1 MLRAMRPA
9 LVALLLLLAA
19 CANAPAHSKDPP
31 AAPAHSSDSPAAPAA
46 DSTGDVDYTCRTD
59 ADCAIKD
66 VGNCCGRYP
75 ACVNRE
81 SPTFPDRVKAQCA
94 KKGEMGIC
102 GFPEIKGC
110 ACVEGRCASR
120 ADEGGSVIH

>member
-1 MLRAMRPA
+1 MLAAMRPA
-9 LVALLLLLAA
+9 LVALSLLLAA
-19 CANAPAHSKDPP
+19 CANAPAHSSD
-31 AAPAHSSDSPAAPAA
+31 APKTVA
-46 DSTGDVDYTCRTD
+46 DDVDYTCKVD
-59 ADCAIKD
+59 ADCAVKD

-81 SPTFPDRVKAQCA
+81 SPTFPDRVKAECA

-120 ADEGGSVIH
+120 PDDGGSVIR

>member
-1 MLRAMRPA
+1 MLGAMRPA

-19 CANAPAHSKDPP
+19 CANAPARSGD
-31 AAPAHSSDSPAAPAA
+31 APALKSSA
-46 DSTGDVDYTCRTD
+46 DEVDYTCRTD
-59 ADCAIKD
+59 ADCAVKD

-81 SPTFPDRVKAQCA
+81 SPTFPERVKAECA

-120 ADEGGSVIH
+120 PDDGSVIR

>member
-1 MLRAMRPA
+1 MRPA

-19 CANAPAHSKDPP
+19 CANAPAHSSDPP
-31 AAPAHSSDSPAAPAA
+31 AAGAKPSA
-46 DSTGDVDYTCRTD
+46 DDVDYTCRTD
-59 ADCAIKD
+59 ADCTVKD

-81 SPTFPDRVKAQCA
+81 SPTFPDRVKAECA

-102 GFPEIKGC
+102 GFREISGC

-120 ADEGGSVIH
+120 GDEDGSVIR

>member
-1 MLRAMRPA
+1 MRPV
-9 LVALLLLLAA
+9 LVALSFLLAA
-19 CANAPAHSKDPP
+19 CANAPAHSSDPP
-31 AAPAHSSDSPAAPAA
+31 KAAA
-46 DSTGDVDYTCRTD
+46 DEVDYSCRTD

-81 SPTFPDRVKAQCA
+81 SPTFPDRVKAECA

-110 ACVEGRCASR
+110 SCVEGRCASR
-120 ADEGGSVIH
+120 ADDDGSVIQ

>member
-1 MLRAMRPA
+1 MRPA

-19 CANAPAHSKDPP
+19 CANAPTRASDAPK
-31 AAPAHSSDSPAAPAA
+31 AA
-46 DSTGDVDYTCRTD
+46 GGQVDYTCRTD
-59 ADCAIKD
+59 ADCAVKD

-81 SPTFPDRVKAQCA
+81 SPTFPDRVKAECA

-120 ADEGGSVIH
+120 ADDGGSVIR

>member
-1 MLRAMRPA
+1 MRPA

-19 CANAPAHSKDPP
+19 CANAPAHSSD
-31 AAPAHSSDSPAAPAA
+31 APKAAA
-46 DSTGDVDYTCRTD
+46 DDVDYTCKVD
-59 ADCAIKD
+59 ADCAVKD

-81 SPTFPDRVKAQCA
+81 SPTFPDRVKAECA

-120 ADEGGSVIH
+120 GDEGGSVIR

>member
-1 MLRAMRPA
+1 MRPA

-19 CANAPAHSKDPP
+19 CANSPTRASDAPK
-31 AAPAHSSDSPAAPAA
+31 AAA
-46 DSTGDVDYTCRTD
+46 GEVDYTCRAD
-59 ADCAIKD
+59 ADCAVKD

-81 SPTFPDRVKAQCA
+81 SPTFPDRVKAECA

-120 ADEGGSVIH
+120 ADDGSSVIR

>member
-1 MLRAMRPA
+1 MLALMRPA
-9 LVALLLLLAA
+9 LVALPHLLAV
-19 CANAPAHSKDPP
+19 CANASAHSHDPP
-31 AAPAHSSDSPAAPAA
+31 AAPKTAS
-46 DSTGDVDYTCRTD
+46 GEVDYTCKVE
-59 ADCAIKD
+59 ADCAVKD

-81 SPTFPDRVKAQCA
+81 SPTFPDRVKAECA

-102 GFPEIKGC
+102 GFPEITGC

-120 ADEGGSVIH
+120 ANDGGSVIR